1 MKSYDVIREAVD
13 EPGVKAV
20 AATMKLSPAMV
31 YKWCEAP
38 ADEGTP
44 EASGSRNPLDRVKEL
59 YAITKD
65 IRLIRWLCNQA
76 DGFYVA
82 NPALPPPKKDIERAA
97 IMDTRAIM
105 RDFSELLDEITFSI
119 ENDPGIDSDEAI
131 KIRQRWED
139 LKTLVEGFVVR
150 CERGHYR

>member
-13 EPGVKAV
+13 EPGVKMV

-38 ADEGTP
+38 AEEGSP

-59 YAITKD
+59 YTITKD
-65 IRLIRWLCNQA
+65 IRLVRWLCNQA

-82 NPALPPPKKDIERAA
+82 NPPVAASKRNPEHTA
-97 IMDTRAIM
+97 IMDTRAIV
-105 RDFSELLDEITFSI
+105 RDFSELLDEITSSI
-119 ENDPGIDSDEAI
+119 ENDPGIDNDEAI

-139 LKTLVEGFVVR
+139 LKMLVEGFVVR
-150 CERGHYR
+150 AERGHYR